1 MVPRGEMTYA
11 PVAKFP
17 SVRRDLALVLD
28 KEIKFNDLKN
38 AALKAEKSLLTN
50 VGLFDIYEGDKIPE
64 GKKSY
69 AMSFIL
75 QDQEKTM
82 TDKVI
87 ENAMRKIQA
96 VLEKEFG
103 AILR

>member
-1 MVPRGEMTYA
+1 MKYTYK
-11 PVAKFP
+11 PVSKFP

-28 KEIKFNDLKN
+28 KEIKFDDLKR
-38 AALKAEKSLLTN
+38 AALKAEKSLLQK
-50 VGLFDIYEGDKIPE
+50 VGLFDIYKGDKIPE

-69 AMSFIL
+69 AVSFIL

-87 ENAMRKIQA
+87 ESAMKRIQT

-103 AILR
+103 AVLR